1 MNLVIVESPAKA
13 KTIERY
19 LGSEFKVLASYGH
32 VRDLIPKDG
41 SVLPDEN
48 FKMIWEKR
56 GDKNASKNFSAIAS
70 AVKQADRLIL
80 ATDPDRE
87 GEAIAWHVLEMLN
100 EKKLLKDAKVER
112 ISFNAIT
119 KASVQDAMKQPRSLD
134 QELIDAYL
142 ARRALDYLVGFNL
155 SPVLWRKLPGS
166 RSAGRVQSVAL
177 RLICEREI
185 EIETFV
191 SREYWTIDAKMFG
204 KDADAIFSASATAW
218 NGEKLEKFSLPDE
231 ATAERLRK
239 DIENAKGFRVQKLES
254 KEARRNP
261 APPFITSSL
270 QQEASRKL
278 GFPADR
284 TMRIAQRL
292 YEGVSLGGG
301 DSQGLITYMR
311 TDGVQM
317 APEAV
322 NAVRK
327 TITERFD
334 ANYLPEK
341 PRFYKSKAKNAQEAH
356 EAIRPVDPSRHPND
370 IRAYLS
376 EEEAKLYEL
385 IWKRAIASQM
395 ASARLRQTR
404 VDINAEGVEVMLR
417 ANGSVMIFD
426 GFLKLYRETVEGAE
440 DDRDRILPPMEE
452 GEALQLKSI
461 HPEQHFTEPPPRF
474 TEASL
479 VKRLEELGIGR
490 PSTYASTLS
499 LLRDRGYVVL
509 QGRALVPEDRG
520 RIVTAFLEHFFEKYL
535 DYDFTAQLEE
545 SLDSVSAGKLDW
557 KQLLGDF
564 WRDFFDVVE
573 KTKELR
579 ITEVLDHLNESLA
592 SYLFPE
598 KEDGSDPRECPT
610 CKEGNLSI
618 KVGRFGAFVG
628 CSRYPDCRHTRPFAA
643 ADGDASA
650 QEDQSLGTDP
660 DSGEEVVRKSG
671 RFGPYLQLGEGTK
684 ESPPKRVSIPPSF
697 NNDELDLEKA
707 LSLLALPREIGE
719 HPESKDMI
727 VAGLGR
733 YGPYLL
739 YQKKYTRLESVED
752 ALTIGVNRAVEVL
765 AQPKPARRGRAV
777 VEPLRKLGEHPD
789 DGEPVNILS
798 GRYGPYVK
806 HGKINATIPRGREVE
821 ELTLEEAV
829 ELIAER
835 AAKVGVK
842 KPRTRTKTK
851 TKTKAKT
858 KTKTKAKSKSKSKT
872 KTKSKA
878 KTKAKSK
885 TKVNAKAEAKTDASA
900 EKAPDDTETS

>member
-13 KTIERY
+13 KTIEKY
-19 LGSEFKVLASYGH
+19 LGGEFKVLASYGH

-48 FKMIWEKR
+48 FKMVWEKR
-56 GDKNASKNFSAIAS
+56 GDKNASRNFSAIAK
-70 AVKQADRLIL
+70 AVKGAERLIL

-100 EKKLLKDAKVER
+100 EKDLLKKAKVER

-119 KASVQDAMKQPRSLD
+119 KASVQDAMKQPRDID

-177 RLICEREI
+177 RLVCEREI
-185 EIETFV
+185 EIETFE
-191 SREYWTIDAKMFG
+191 SREYWTMDAKMFG

-218 NGEKLEKFSLPDE
+218 KGEKLEKFSLPDE

-239 DIENAKGFRVQKLES
+239 DIEGAKGFHVQKLES
-254 KEARRNP
+254 KEVRRNP

-292 YEGVSLGGG
+292 YEGISLGGG
-301 DSQGLITYMR
+301 DPQGLITYMR

-322 NAVRK
+322 AAVRK
-327 TITERFD
+327 TISKSFD
-334 ANYLPEK
+334 ADYLPDK
-341 PRFYKSKAKNAQEAH
+341 PRIYKSKAKNAQEAH

-385 IWKRAIASQM
+385 VWKRAIASQM

-404 VDINAEGVEVMLR
+404 VDINAEGVEVSLR

-426 GFLKLYRETVEGAE
+426 GFLKLYRETVEGTE

-452 GEALQLKSI
+452 GDALQLKSV

-499 LLRDRGYVVL
+499 LLRDRGYVHL

-520 RIVTAFLEHFFEKYL
+520 RIVTAFLERFFEKYL

-557 KQLLGDF
+557 KKLLGDF

-592 SYLFPE
+592 SHLFPE

-610 CKEGNLSI
+610 CKEGELSI

-628 CSRYPDCRHTRPFAA
+628 CSRYPECKHTRPFAP
-643 ADGDASA
+643 ADGGAPV

-660 DSGEEVVRKSG
+660 VTGEEVLRKSG

-707 LSLLALPREIGE
+707 LALLALPREIGG
-719 HPESKDMI
+719 HPETGDKI
-727 VAGLGR
+727 VSGLGR

-739 YQKKYTRLESVED
+739 YQKKYTKLESVED

-765 AQPKPARRGRAV
+765 AQPRPARQGRAV

-806 HGKINATIPRGREVE
+806 HGKINATVPSGRKVE

-829 ELIAER
+829 VLIAER
-835 AAKVGVK
+835 AAKVGAK
-842 KPRTRTKTK
+842 KSRTRTKKTAKKKTKTKAKSKTK

-858 KTKTKAKSKSKSKT
+858 KPKT
-872 KTKSKA
+872 KTTAKA
-878 KTKAKSK
+878 
-885 TKVNAKAEAKTDASA
+885 KVNAKAKTSAPA
-900 EKAPDDTETS
+900 EKTTDTESS

>member
-835 AAKVGVK
+835 AAKVGAK

-900 EKAPDDTETS
+900 EKTPDDTETS

>member
-452 GEALQLKSI
+452 GEAVQLKSV

-835 AAKVGVK
+835 AAKVGAK

-900 EKAPDDTETS
+900 EKTPDDTETS